1 MYDYREDVINLMKRT
16 QSSDESLM
24 QSAQSLKMLLNM
36 LTVNEKQPD
45 KVINNTQKESI
56 TENKPNIIKKA
67 EPNIIEKAK
76 SKPDSSW
83 PIGLYQIQRKL
94 RGAIAKSK
102 NGQVVAYFNEET
114 VHNFELE
121 NGDYVDLDI
130 RETYNPKIRQSG
142 QAFINNHI
150 KHPVSNQNILT
161 FGPALVEEQNGQRIV
176 KKDSQNKRLYDVAGI
191 VSYHVSDDLT
201 WINEGDLVELAWY
214 KDEPESMGI
223 RWRYPTTDIDQPKY
237 PRHISAGSN

>member
-1 MYDYREDVINLMKRT
+1 MYNYREDVINLMKRT
-16 QSSDESLM
+16 QNSDESLM

-36 LTVNEKQPD
+36 LTVNEKQTNEAAD
-45 KVINNTQKESI
+45 NTQKKN
-56 TENKPNIIKKA
+56 TVENKPNIV
-67 EPNIIEKAK
+67 EKAK
-76 SKPDSSW
+76 SKLDSSW

-94 RGAIAKSK
+94 RGAIAKDK
-102 NGQVVAYFNEET
+102 NGQTVAYFNEET

-130 RETYNPKIRQSG
+130 KEAYNPKIKQSG

-150 KHPVSNQNILT
+150 KHPVTNQSILT

-176 KKDSQNKRLYDVAGI
+176 KKDSQNRRLYDSAGI
-191 VSYHVSDDLT
+191 VSYHVPDNLT
-201 WINEGDLVELAWY
+201 WINKGDLVELAWY

-223 RWRYPTTDIDQPKY
+223 RWRYPTTNIDQPNY
-237 PRHISAGSN
+237 PRHISTSFD